1 MVGLII
7 SGVIAAFVPDDYF
20 AGIFGTGLVGMLIV
34 MAVSMPLYVCA
45 TGSVPVAAALMMKGV
60 SPGAALVFLMT
71 GPATNA
77 ATLAIIWNVL
87 GKKTAVIYLL
97 TLAVCALTCGL
108 LLDYFFQVA
117 GLPMHYYAGHTMIPR
132 LINNASGVILL
143 AVLAWAYL
151 NKFRMPGSARALH
164 PGEKNAE

>member
-1 MVGLII
+1 
-7 SGVIAAFVPDDYF
+7 GV
-20 AGIFGTGLVGMLIV
+20 FGTGIVGMLIM
-34 MAVSMPLYVCA
+34 MAVGIPLYVCA

-77 ATLAIIWNVL
+77 ATLTIIWKVL

-117 GLPMHYYAGHTMIPR
+117 GLPVHHHDGHAMIPG
-132 LINNASGVILL
+132 LVNNASGVILL
-143 AVLAWAYL
+143 AVLAWAHL
-151 NKFRMPGSARALH
+151 STCRTADRA
-164 PGEKNAE
+164 PP